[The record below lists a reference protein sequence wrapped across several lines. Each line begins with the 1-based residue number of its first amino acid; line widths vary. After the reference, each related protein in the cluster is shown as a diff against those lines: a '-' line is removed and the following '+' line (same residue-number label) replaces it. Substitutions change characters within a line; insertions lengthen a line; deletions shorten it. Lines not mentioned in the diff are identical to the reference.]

1 MKDRMI
7 IPRIPM
13 YSTLHKKRKFSLRI
27 SSVNVSKS
35 LMENF
40 IFCEVTSFK
49 EAEGS
54 VKLCWFLLGTVSD
67 GLDNCKYLVLP
78 ASA

>member
-1 MKDRMI
+1 M
-7 IPRIPM
+7 
-13 YSTLHKKRKFSLRI
+13 
-27 SSVNVSKS
+27 SKS